1 MYTAKKCLALLVL
14 TTVGNAHADWTG
26 GIEAGARLGSDDKPT
41 LRFYANNQSDP
52 LSHYAYLDWIRSSNG
67 NNYRLGYDP
76 TFRISQSVYSF
87 GRFSLE
93 QDDPGG
99 VEREIDA
106 LVGIGNNLFQRG
118 NTRIKVEAGLGGRQL
133 TFTDADTN
141 QSDDQTDGFVFL
153 SGSLSSSL
161 LALLRFDA
169 SINTK
174 ANDGQTTVDGE
185 AGLSIPIGPGTSLRY
200 VYAVKRYNF
209 DDREN
214 IVSEDS
220 FFKVSYGF

>member
-1 MYTAKKCLALLVL
+1 MIFLRKLLLLSLL
-14 TTVGNAHADWTG
+14 TGTSASATADWTG
-26 GIEAGARLGSDDKPT
+26 GIEAGARLGSSERPT
-41 LRFYANNQSDP
+41 LRFYANNTSDP
-52 LSHYAYLDWIRSSNG
+52 LSQYFYLDWIRDSGGSA
-67 NNYRLGYDP
+67 YRVGYNP
-76 TFRISQSVYSF
+76 TFNISQSVYSF

-99 VEREIDA
+99 IEREIDA

-118 NTRIKVEAGLGGRQL
+118 NTRAKVEVGLGGRQL
-133 TFTDADTN
+133 TFADN
-141 QSDDQTDGFVFL
+141 DDQTDGFLFL
-153 SGSLSSSL
+153 SGSVSSSI

-169 SINTK
+169 SINTR
-174 ANDGQTTVDGE
+174 ASDAQATFDGE

-200 VYAVKRYNF
+200 VYTVKRYNF

-214 IVSEDS
+214 IKENDS